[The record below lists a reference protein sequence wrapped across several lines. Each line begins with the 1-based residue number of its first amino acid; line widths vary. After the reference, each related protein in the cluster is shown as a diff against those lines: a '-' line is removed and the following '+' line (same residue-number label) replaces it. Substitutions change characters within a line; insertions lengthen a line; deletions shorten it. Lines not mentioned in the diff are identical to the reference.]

1 MLNRDAYLS
10 AFERYS
16 AQLPAAERQTRSA
29 ALRRFIDIGLPTTDL
44 EEWKYTDFDK
54 LAGEAVTLA
63 EPSTQPDL
71 AAWRLADA
79 DTHVWLNG
87 MPQSSLSPRNAGG
100 EAFGSS
106 GTDIESVPIR
116 PNAGEG
122 GGAGDASHPGFA
134 ALNTAFARPGLQ
146 LDLAAGQTLEK
157 PIQAL
162 LVTQP
167 LADGEMV
174 HLQHRIRLGENARA
188 TVLLHDLGL
197 GDATRWLTQTLDIDL
212 AAGAQ
217 LQLIRV
223 QDESAGAR
231 SWFQAT
237 ARLRDGARLDAVQI
251 DFGGGI
257 VRNDW
262 RVALLAP
269 GATTAV
275 HGLFAPTGRTHVD
288 NHTQIDHRA
297 PHCTS
302 REFVRGLAW
311 ERAHAV
317 FNGKI
322 VVHPGAQ
329 KTDSE
334 QRIANLL
341 LSKQA
346 QINAKPELEIYADDV
361 KCAHGATFGRLDLTA
376 LFYLRT
382 RGVPEAAARALLT
395 FSFANQILQHIA
407 WPALRQA
414 VTARFLARMGGGLDA
429 GELT

>member
-16 AQLPAAERQTRSA
+16 AQLPATQRQTRSA
-29 ALRRFIDIGLPTTDL
+29 ALQRFIDIGLPTTDL
-44 EEWKYTDFDK
+44 EEWKYTDFDQ
-54 LAGEAVTLA
+54 LAGETVTLA
-63 EPSTQPDL
+63 EPSSLPDIG
-71 AAWRLADA
+71 AWRLPDA
-79 DTHVWLNG
+79 ETLIWHNG
-87 MPQSSLSPRNAGG
+87 VSVSSSLAPRQGG
-100 EAFGSS
+100 EAFGH
-106 GTDIESVPIR
+106 PL
-116 PNAGEG
+116 PHAGEG
-122 GGAGDASHPGFA
+122 TESAHAGFA
-134 ALNTAFARPGLQ
+134 ALNAAFARPGLQ
-146 LDLAAGQTLEK
+146 LDLAAGQMLEK
-157 PIQAL
+157 PVQAL
-162 LVTQP
+162 FVTQP
-167 LADGEMV
+167 TADGEMV
-174 HLQHRIRLGENARA
+174 HLQHRVRLGENARA

-197 GDATRWLTQTLDIDL
+197 GDATRWLTQTLDVEL

-237 ARLRDGARLDAVQI
+237 ARLRDGARLDAVQV

-288 NHTQIDHRA
+288 NHTLIDHRA
-297 PHCTS
+297 PHCSS
-302 REFVRGLAW
+302 REYVRGLAW

-361 KCAHGATFGRLDLTA
+361 KCAHGATFGRLDLNA

-407 WPALRQA
+407 WPALRRA
-414 VTARFLARMGGGLDA
+414 VTARFLSRMGGGLDA